1 MRKILSILCLL
12 ITLTQL
18 QAQDFKRFTVSLS
31 YLSADASVGKD
42 DNNVEK
48 KLLPSI
54 AYNFT
59 PWLSAGLEANLPL
72 RDNGVYSSTGGEVF
86 VSFHSPSVKRFRLS
100 LSTVFGYNIV
110 GAYKHYKN
118 LKAYTFFAPL
128 GGLPD
133 GYESPTPLKERW
145 HIGLR
150 PTLSYF
156 ISPSLAI
163 NVSFGFLG
171 YRSHKQ
177 LNNNIVLH
185 DNIDFH
191 KKIERIT
198 GAWGFT
204 ASPTYSSSLRLG
216 LSYSF

>member
-42 DNNVEK
+42 DNNIEK

-110 GAYKHYKN
+110 GAYKHYKG
-118 LKAYTFFAPL
+118 LSRHIGIPDYYAFA
-128 GGLPD
+128 
-133 GYESPTPLKERW
+133 SPLKERW
-145 HIGLR
+145 HVGLR
-150 PTLSYF
+150 PTLSYS
-156 ISPSLAI
+156 ITNGLAAHI
-163 NVSFGFLG
+163 GFGFLG
-171 YRSHKQ
+171 YRSHKE
-177 LNNNIVLH
+177 LNYNDIYQGE
-185 DNIDFH
+185 
-191 KKIERIT
+191 KPT
-198 GAWGFT
+198 GAWSFT